1 MIEGSMIYFLLFT
14 GVCSALH
21 QYYFVDKSLTWSDAQ
36 SHCRQYGGD
45 LATVHGPENQT
56 RLVELGRKYNSHLWI
71 GLYDD
76 VESWTWSLSEN
87 ANYSGGEVERWS
99 WPWRGDEPINGRD
112 REGCVRM
119 HLEAWDIV
127 DCNIGH
133 FFFCFDNN
141 KNDNRLSDSSF
152 IYVHSRK
159 SWWDAQSYCREHHTD
174 LPSIR
179 NIEENK
185 LLHESHN
192 STVWKWIGLHRNL
205 RSTWSD
211 GSDSS
216 YRNWK
221 HNTPPNRPAW
231 TENNCTLALANFAW
245 QWADIQCNSKFNFLC
260 NGVPAMKKSFRIKL
274 SSADIDPNDPELS
287 EAILKQLHGKL
298 KEKMVNEDLNLTWTK
313 APDGEIFHNTRK
325 DEKQQHPEFADA
337 RCPLKG
343 CFNHHRPKISM
354 SQVRDLHVA

>member
-1 MIEGSMIYFLLFT
+1 MTSSIMVSLYFTGGHRIVPCVLPGCQCGNLCSTVFP

-141 KNDNRLSDSSF
+141 KN
-152 IYVHSRK
+152 
-159 SWWDAQSYCREHHTD
+159 
-174 LPSIR
+174 
-179 NIEENK
+179 
-185 LLHESHN
+185 
-192 STVWKWIGLHRNL
+192 
-205 RSTWSD
+205 
-211 GSDSS
+211 
-216 YRNWK
+216 
-221 HNTPPNRPAW
+221 
-231 TENNCTLALANFAW
+231 
-245 QWADIQCNSKFNFLC
+245 
-260 NGVPAMKKSFRIKL
+260 
-274 SSADIDPNDPELS
+274 
-287 EAILKQLHGKL
+287 GK
-298 KEKMVNEDLNLTWTK
+298 E
-313 APDGEIFHNTRK
+313 
-325 DEKQQHPEFADA
+325 
-337 RCPLKG
+337 
-343 CFNHHRPKISM
+343 
-354 SQVRDLHVA
+354 